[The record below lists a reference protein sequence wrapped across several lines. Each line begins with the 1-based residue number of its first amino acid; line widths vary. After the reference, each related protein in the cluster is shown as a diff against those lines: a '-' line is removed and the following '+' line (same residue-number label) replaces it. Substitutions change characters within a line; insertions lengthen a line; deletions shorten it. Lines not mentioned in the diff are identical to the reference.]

1 MQISLSAGA
10 GDAAAA
16 IDAGAAADTVATA
29 IDIDL
34 FGRRYRLAAA
44 DRAFW
49 EKVAAGDWERGTL
62 RFFER
67 ALGTVGP
74 EAVCVDVGA
83 WVGPTALFA
92 AQFCGRVFAVEP
104 DPAAYERLLANLRM
118 NAAANIAPCHAAIAP
133 ADGRVALANRRHFGN
148 SMTRAQLSTVDDDG
162 DGGGGGGGDG
172 STGDLGGNR
181 ATVLGLRLATFID
194 WLGIARIDLLKIDIE
209 GGEFDLLPALLALP
223 MRLRP
228 VVHLSLHAPL
238 FAESERTERLAAVA
252 ELASQYAHIY
262 DAENTAITAAD
273 IAADTRFRDKFQVA
287 AMSVRKLF

>member
-29 IDIDL
+29 FDIDL

-49 EKVAAGDWERGTL
+49 ERVAAGDWERGTL

-74 EAVCVDVGA
+74 DSVCVDVGA

-133 ADGRVALANRRHFGN
+133 ANGRVALANRRHFGN

-162 DGGGGGGGDG
+162 DGGGDG

-194 WLGIARIDLLKIDIE
+194 WLEIARIDLLKIDIE
-209 GGEFDLLPALLALP
+209 GGEFALLPALLALP

-228 VVHLSLHAPL
+228 VVHLSVHAPL
-238 FAESERTERLAAVA
+238 FPASERAEKLSTVA
-252 ELASQYAHIY
+252 ELAGQYAHIY
-262 DAENTAITAAD
+262 DAENTAITADA
-273 IAADTRFRDKFQVA
+273 IATDARFRDKFQVA